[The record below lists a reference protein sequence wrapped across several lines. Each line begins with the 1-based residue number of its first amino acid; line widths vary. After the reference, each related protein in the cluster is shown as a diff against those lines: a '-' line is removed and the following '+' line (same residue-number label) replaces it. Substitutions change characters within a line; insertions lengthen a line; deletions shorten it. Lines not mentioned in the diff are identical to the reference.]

1 MSAATGRWL
10 LLAAG
15 VATVAA
21 VAAAVHLDP
30 PGEVRARRLDEQR
43 VRDLAAIETSITE
56 FKARQARLPASLDEL
71 ASAGL
76 RPPGKDPETASAYR
90 FVCDYSTRNVI
101 VEALPSDSAKRPTPV
116 PAACLEISG
125 SRLLTKS
132 MLGIPN
138 KASTPLLN

>member
-21 VAAAVHLDP
+21 VATAVYLDP
-30 PGEVRARRLDEQR
+30 PSEVRARRLDEQR

-90 FVCDYSTRNVI
+90 YAPSGADDYRLCASFNR
-101 VEALPSDSAKRPTPV
+101 PSQAPHRGRW
-116 PAACLEISG
+116 PANDVRWSHRAGEQCFERTAG
-125 SRLLTKS
+125 KKS
-132 MLGIPN
+132 P
-138 KASTPLLN
+138 